1 MVAIMKLYFIIMI
14 IVMLVYMVRHIIFT
28 YNRLYSQQ
36 RLSYR
41 DIYDSDLPKIT
52 VLLPM
57 HNEGRVITMLF
68 DALLKCDY
76 DWDKLEIIAI
86 DDHSIDATGQ
96 IIDQYSSKYPIIRT
110 LHRTDPDQ
118 RRGKPVALN
127 EGMVMSTGE
136 IMIVF
141 DADYRPSKNLLK
153 KLATAFNDPQV
164 GAVMGRVIPLNASK
178 NTLTNLLNLERT
190 GGYQV
195 DQQAR
200 YNMRLLP
207 QYGGTVGAFRKS
219 LILHGGGFDEHI
231 LAEDTELTYRFA
243 LDGWH
248 IVYDNSAECYEEA
261 PESWDARGKQVRR
274 WSRGHNEVMF
284 RYLGKTLTVNRLS
297 FFQRIDAVLLL
308 LVYIVPFLLGLAFL
322 DCIALFFLGEMDIL
336 TGWWIVLFVGAFNAW
351 GNFAPFYEIAAGA
364 LLDGMKDELL
374 VLPAMCFSFYFYMW
388 HISLGFFDAVVDT
401 ITQRHVEWVKTDR
414 FFESDPDETENP
426 T

>member
-178 NTLTNLLNLERT
+178 NR
-190 GGYQV
+190 
-195 DQQAR
+195 
-200 YNMRLLP
+200 P
-207 QYGGTVGAFRKS
+207 
-219 LILHGGGFDEHI
+219 
-231 LAEDTELTYRFA
+231 
-243 LDGWH
+243 
-248 IVYDNSAECYEEA
+248 
-261 PESWDARGKQVRR
+261 
-274 WSRGHNEVMF
+274 
-284 RYLGKTLTVNRLS
+284 
-297 FFQRIDAVLLL
+297 
-308 LVYIVPFLLGLAFL
+308 VP
-322 DCIALFFLGEMDIL
+322 
-336 TGWWIVLFVGAFNAW
+336 V
-351 GNFAPFYEIAAGA
+351 AGSC
-364 LLDGMKDELL
+364 
-374 VLPAMCFSFYFYMW
+374 VCS
-388 HISLGFFDAVVDT
+388 
-401 ITQRHVEWVKTDR
+401 
-414 FFESDPDETENP
+414 
-426 T
+426 